1 LPLTLLVLTAQCGGD
16 ADEVPAP
23 EASASPDAAP
33 TAAGDIPEACGF
45 LARGELE
52 EIVGWELRD
61 GEANDMSPGSY
72 ACDFSTPPQMYVTRT
87 FPNPPLPQSVGFSS
101 VTITTYPADPQT
113 FAMNRELVGPQ
124 GEEVGGLGD
133 AAFYNGLDMLY
144 VRVGSRGFSV
154 RLYTDAQDEADR
166 ARVRDVMMT
175 LGRTGASKL
184 R

>member
-1 LPLTLLVLTAQCGGD
+1 
-16 ADEVPAP
+16 
-23 EASASPDAAP
+23 
-33 TAAGDIPEACGF
+33 
-45 LARGELE
+45 
-52 EIVGWELRD
+52 
-61 GEANDMSPGSY
+61 
-72 ACDFSTPPQMYVTRT
+72 
-87 FPNPPLPQSVGFSS
+87 
-101 VTITTYPADPQT
+101 
-113 FAMNRELVGPQ
+113 
-124 GEEVGGLGD
+124 LGD